1 MKEINIRDYFAEEDI
16 KKLQN
21 DLNDPSNSIFSENL
35 VDKSTLKKTL
45 FKILRQKLQRENYL
59 INVLNYLEKDINYDM
74 SNTSINSLNTNGNE
88 YKALTNFL
96 SNNTHIKLNQK
107 FISNNNLE
115 NLRTREISVSKVKA
129 LITNPNALNDIKINN
144 T

>member
-35 VDKSTLKKTL
+35 VDKSILKKTL

-59 INVLNYLEKDINYDM
+59 INVLNYLEKDINYV
-74 SNTSINSLNTNGNE
+74 IHLLLN
-88 YKALTNFL
+88 YLL
-96 SNNTHIKLNQK
+96 IKYA
-107 FISNNNLE
+107 FY
-115 NLRTREISVSKVKA
+115 
-129 LITNPNALNDIKINN
+129 
-144 T
+144 

>member
-35 VDKSTLKKTL
+35 VDKSILKKTL

-59 INVLNYLEKDINYDM
+59 VCYL
-74 SNTSINSLNTNGNE
+74 
-88 YKALTNFL
+88 F
-96 SNNTHIKLNQK
+96 
-107 FISNNNLE
+107 
-115 NLRTREISVSKVKA
+115 
-129 LITNPNALNDIKINN
+129 
-144 T
+144 